1 MISKLIDAK
10 EKIIPVV
17 CARLAHNCHE
27 VDLNVDY
34 VNGTLTL
41 VKNYKRDEKKEP
53 ESTLLAASHEI
64 LGMPDDE
71 ITALV
76 VGRLNS
82 TMKIAA

>member
-53 ESTLLAASHEI
+53 DLLFWRH
-64 LGMPDDE
+64 LMRFWGC
-71 ITALV
+71 L
-76 VGRLNS
+76 
-82 TMKIAA
+82 TMKSRLSLLGG

>member
-41 VKNYKRDEKKEP
+41 VKN
-53 ESTLLAASHEI
+53 
-64 LGMPDDE
+64 
-71 ITALV
+71 
-76 VGRLNS
+76 
-82 TMKIAA
+82 